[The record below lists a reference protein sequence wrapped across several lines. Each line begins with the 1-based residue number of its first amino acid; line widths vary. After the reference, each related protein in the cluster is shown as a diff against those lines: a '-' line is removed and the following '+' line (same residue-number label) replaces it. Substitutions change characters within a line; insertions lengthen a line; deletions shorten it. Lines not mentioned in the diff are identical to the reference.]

1 MAAQRYGGRHSPAGS
16 RPDGAPPPP
25 AFRGRPAARVSIRA
39 RAMYLLPL
47 PLLFA
52 GIGAIRR
59 GAAGEM
65 LAEIG
70 GFAGLMLA
78 AWLLNEGLRA
88 EAAFEARK
96 VAKPPALP
104 RKLVAAVLTGVA
116 VFGVGFASLSQ
127 GVLGSAAFG
136 VVAALAQLAAF
147 GLDPMRAKGIEGADA
162 FATERV
168 AKAIDAAEALVRET
182 TAAAA
187 RLGDRRMEGRI
198 DRICD
203 QAREVF
209 RVIENDPRDLARAR
223 VFLNVYLRGL
233 RDATVKL
240 ADLKGRGGDRA
251 AEAKFEAL
259 LGDLESSFATQR
271 THLLEDNRSD
281 LDVEIEVLRERLQQD
296 GLVAR

>member
-16 RPDGAPPPP
+16 RPESAPQP
-25 AFRGRPAARVSIRA
+25 APFRGRSASRVSIRA
-39 RAMYLLPL
+39 RAMFLLPL

-52 GIGAIRR
+52 GLGAIGR
-59 GAAGEM
+59 GSAGEM

-70 GFAGLMLA
+70 GFVGLMLS

-96 VAKPPALP
+96 VAKPPAMP

-116 VFGVGFASLSQ
+116 VLGVGVASLGQ
-127 GVLGSAAFG
+127 GVLGAAAFG
-136 VVAALAQLAAF
+136 VVAGLAQIAAF

-182 TAAAA
+182 VAAAA
-187 RLGDRRMEGRI
+187 RLGDRRLEGRI

-240 ADLKGRGGDRA
+240 ADLTGRGGDR
-251 AEAKFEAL
+251 EAGARYEAL
-259 LGDLESSFATQR
+259 LGDLEASFAAQR

>member
-1 MAAQRYGGRHSPAGS
+1 MAAQRYGGRHSPAGA
-16 RPDGAPPPP
+16 RPGAAPQP
-25 AFRGRPAARVSIRA
+25 APFRGRQAARVSIRA
-39 RAMYLLPL
+39 RLMFLLPL

-52 GIGAIRR
+52 GLGAIRR

-70 GFAGLMLA
+70 GFAGLMLS

-104 RKLVAAVLTGVA
+104 RKLVAAALTGA
-116 VFGVGFASLSQ
+116 SVFAVGFASLGQ
-127 GVLGSAAFG
+127 GVLGAAAFG
-136 VVAALAQLAAF
+136 VVAGLAQLAAF

-168 AKAIDAAEALVRET
+168 ARAIDAAEALVRET
-182 TAAAA
+182 VAAAA
-187 RLGDRRMEGRI
+187 RLGDRRLEGRI

-203 QAREVF
+203 QARDVF
-209 RVIENDPRDLARAR
+209 RVIENDPRDLGRAR

-240 ADLKGRGGDRA
+240 ADLVGRGGD
-251 AEAKFEAL
+251 AEAQARYEAL
-259 LGDLESSFATQR
+259 LGDLEASFAAQR

-281 LDVEIEVLRERLQQD
+281 LDVEIEVLRDRLQQD